1 MARLADFPPEEA
13 EALRQLPLP
22 EFDDTP
28 WVSPPALSDAR
39 LSIISTAGLHRTGDP
54 LFGGGAGDYRIIPGD
69 IDYAE
74 LAMSHV
80 STNFDRSGF
89 QQDVNVVFPLEHLR
103 DLADQGEIGSV
114 GNWHYSFMGATDPVR
129 MEEGARDVA
138 RLLRQDGVDVALLVP
153 V

>member
-1 MARLADFPPEEA
+1 MARLTDLPPEEA
-13 EALRQLPLP
+13 EALRRLSLPQ
-22 EFDDTP
+22 FDDTP
-28 WVSPPALSDAR
+28 WVSPPPLASAR
-39 LSIISTAGLHRTGDP
+39 LAIVSTAGLHRQDDA
-54 LFGGGAGDYRIIPGD
+54 LFAGGLGDYRIIPGD
-69 IDYAE
+69 VDYAE

-114 GNWHYSFMGATDPVR
+114 GAWHYSFMGATDPVR
-129 MEEGARDVA
+129 MEEGAHDVA